1 MQDDLRGLIEGD
13 VRCDDLTSRLYAT
26 DAGPFESPP
35 HGVVWPRSTEDI
47 VTCFKYAE
55 EKKIPL
61 HPRGAGSG
69 KAGGALGP
77 GLVLDT
83 TRYMKRILR
92 IDEESILVQSGA
104 VLFRLNETLRES
116 QRRFFAPDPGFAP
129 TTTIGSVLASDG
141 AGPHWL
147 RHGSPRDHLL
157 GLQVVLSDGE
167 VLELEN
173 KPQNGPAVSEPQAR
187 LARDVRNILEP
198 RLSEIERERPLHSP
212 DRTGYRLEGVL
223 GKAGK
228 TPPAN
233 ETGESNPAASSS
245 PLHASSL
252 ASPGSNGVNLARL
265 IVGSEG
271 TLALITEA
279 RLRTVPLP
287 SAEGGVLFLFDSL
300 EKATRTIPSL
310 LQHDPGRCDLL
321 DRRKINMVREWD
333 KRFQPLLTQESEA
346 VLFVEVDGEA
356 RQDVEDRL
364 QEMVEDIHF
373 REHLCFRSQIA
384 SNPGELAIFRE
395 LFRKGELALARM
407 PVSVKTISLFDE
419 IAVPTE
425 TLPAFLIRIQNLF
438 KRNEMTASYS
448 GHLGHG
454 NLRVQPILGVAH
466 GTGGAFLAR
475 LAEEVFEAVVRQGGT
490 IGCSGVCGLASTRF
504 LPLQHENLMPL
515 FRQIKELFDPKNLLN
530 PGKVIPGDDRDW
542 DEHLRSSFRGKK

>member
-26 DAGPFESPP
+26 DAGPFECAPL
-35 HGVVWPRSTEDI
+35 GVVWPRSTDDI
-47 VTCFKYAE
+47 LACFKYAG
-55 EKKIPL
+55 EKKISL

-69 KAGGALGP
+69 KAAGALGP
-77 GLVLDT
+77 GLVLDM

-92 IDEESILVQSGA
+92 IDGESVLVQPGA
-104 VLFRLNETLRES
+104 VLFCLNETLRES
-116 QRRFFAPDPGFAP
+116 RRRFFAPNPGFAP

-147 RHGSPRDHLL
+147 RYGSPRDHLL
-157 GLQVVLSDGE
+157 GLQVVLPSGE

-173 KPQNGPAVSEPQAR
+173 KPQNGLTVSESQAR
-187 LARDVRNILEP
+187 LAREVRNILQP
-198 RLSEIERERPLHSP
+198 WLPEIERERSLRCP

-223 GKAGK
+223 SKAGEN
-228 TPPAN
+228 PPD
-233 ETGESNPAASSS
+233 
-245 PLHASSL
+245 
-252 ASPGSNGVNLARL
+252 SNGVNLARL
-265 IVGSEG
+265 IAGSEG

-279 RLRTVPLP
+279 RLRTVSLP

-300 EKATRTIPSL
+300 EKATRAVPPL
-310 LQHDPGRCDLL
+310 LQHAPGRCDLL

-333 KRFQPLLTQESEA
+333 KRFQPLLPQESEA
-346 VLFVEVDGEA
+346 VLFVETDGEA
-356 RQDVEDRL
+356 RQDIEDRL
-364 QEMVEDIHF
+364 QEMVENIHF

-384 SNPGELAIFRE
+384 SNPEELAVFRE

-425 TLPAFLIRIQNLF
+425 TLPGFLIQIQNLF
-438 KRNEMTASYS
+438 KRNEMMVSYS

-454 NLRVQPILGVAH
+454 NLQVQPILGVAH
-466 GTGGAFLAR
+466 GQGGAFLAR
-475 LAEEVFEAVVRQGGT
+475 LADEVFEAVVLQGGT

-504 LPLQHENLMPL
+504 LPLQHKNLMPL
-515 FRQIKELFDPKNLLN
+515 FRRIKELFDPKNLLN
-530 PGKVIPGDDRDW
+530 PGKVIPGEDENW
-542 DEHLRSSFRGKK
+542 DEHLRSSFRGKR